1 MPGSADEADAAE
13 AEYRP
18 LLFPIACGMTGSVGD
33 AGDSVQDAFPG
44 LTRARGGEHDHRSE
58 GVPDP
63 SDSQSNPDLRKIT
76 RNLSLTFAAFGDTGC
91 LVQLNSST
99 TPPASGASKN

>member
-1 MPGSADEADAAE
+1 VPGSADEADAAE

-44 LTRARGGEHDHRSE
+44 LARARGGEHDHRSE
-58 GVPDP
+58 GIPD
-63 SDSQSNPDLRKIT
+63 QAT
-76 RNLSLTFAAFGDTGC
+76 RRVILTFARSLAT
-91 LVQLNSST
+91 
-99 TPPASGASKN
+99 